1 LFLQALQTILALVLG
16 ISTIV
21 VLSNRFRVPAF
32 FSLLIA
38 SIIVA
43 ICLWLP
49 APVALQSMKTGFG
62 QTLQSLGWLVIAG
75 TGLGLFMEASGA
87 ARVLAQSIL
96 KLFGRKRASLSMAGT
111 GYLVGLPVFCDAGFM
126 VLNGLTPSIAKR
138 SGTPIISL
146 SLALASGLYI
156 VHCLVPPHPG
166 AAAAAATIGADFGKL
181 TLLGMLVAIP
191 PLLLV
196 HAWARRAGQK
206 WVTQPAQADKPSEE
220 FLSRSLPGFWQAFL
234 PILLPL
240 LLIAAR
246 SILLNMGQ
254 NEGLWQIL
262 LIAGDP
268 VPALFLGLGLAI
280 LFSRK
285 QIDRRQIIQLLEK
298 TIEKA
303 GPIILVTGAGG
314 AFGALLTQAQLG
326 DQLMS
331 VPGVSNWGLI
341 LPFLLAAV
349 LKTAQGSS
357 TVAMIS
363 AAGIVLP
370 LLPALGLDTE
380 NGRILATLAMGA
392 GSMMLSHA
400 NDSYFWVIS
409 RFANIPV
416 SVMWRSFTVCSIIL
430 STGSLLMILL
440 LSLFFS

>member
-1 LFLQALQTILALVLG
+1 MRHKGYKAFKLFFVLASFTNNTGPGAGHQHYCCSQQPIPGAGIFQPADREHYCGDLPLVACAGCPSKHEDRLWPNPAITGLAGDSRHWFGSFHGSKWRRAGVGAKYPQTFRPKKGLPFHG
-16 ISTIV
+16 
-21 VLSNRFRVPAF
+21 RYRVP
-32 FSLLIA
+32 
-38 SIIVA
+38 
-43 ICLWLP
+43 C
-49 APVALQSMKTGFG
+49 
-62 QTLQSLGWLVIAG
+62 G
-75 TGLGLFMEASGA
+75 TA
-87 ARVLAQSIL
+87 
-96 KLFGRKRASLSMAGT
+96 
-111 GYLVGLPVFCDAGFM
+111 C
-126 VLNGLTPSIAKR
+126 
-138 SGTPIISL
+138 
-146 SLALASGLYI
+146 GLYI

-196 HAWARRAGQK
+196 HAWARSAGQK

-246 SILLNMGQ
+246 SILINMETEKGV
-254 NEGLWQIL
+254 WQIL
-262 LIAGDP
+262 LFLGDL

-285 QIDRRQIIQLLEK
+285 YIDRRQIIQLLEK